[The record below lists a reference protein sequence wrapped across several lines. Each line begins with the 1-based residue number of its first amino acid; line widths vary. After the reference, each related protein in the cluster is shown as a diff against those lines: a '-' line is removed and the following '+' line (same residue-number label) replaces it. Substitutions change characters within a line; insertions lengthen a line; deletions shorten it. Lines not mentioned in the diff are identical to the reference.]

1 MAFIY
6 DKTMDRRQFIK
17 TAGSAFG
24 AITVVTILP
33 GFLRGGPDAS
43 LRLALLSDTHIPE
56 DTEESYR
63 GFYPYRNL
71 QKVAPMVAQRAP
83 DGLVISGDLARL
95 EGKPGDYRNLKSLL
109 EPVAAKAPI
118 YLGLGNHD
126 NRDNFLEAFT
136 DRDGTEPEVNGKHV
150 VIFQS
155 PDLRFIVL
163 DSLLYTNRTAGLLGK
178 AQRTWLESYLQ
189 GADNT
194 PIVFFVHHTLGDG
207 DSALLDVDRLFR
219 IIQPYSQ
226 VKAIIYG
233 HSHVYSITRRQRVQ
247 LINVPAV
254 GYNFSDEE
262 PVGWIEA
269 EFAGSG
275 VSLRLHAVTG
285 NTANDGQVTEVAWL

>member
-1 MAFIY
+1 MAYIY
-6 DKTMDRRQFIK
+6 DKTMNRRQFIK
-17 TAGSAFG
+17 TMGTAFG
-24 AITVVTILP
+24 AVSVVTILP
-33 GFLRGGPDAS
+33 GLLHGAQKNS
-43 LRLALLSDTHIPE
+43 IRLALLSDTHIPE
-56 DTEESYR
+56 DVTESYR
-63 GFYPYRNL
+63 GFFPYRNL
-71 QKVAPMVAQRAP
+71 QRVAPMVAKSAP
-83 DGLVISGDLARL
+83 DGVVISGDLARL

-118 YLGLGNHD
+118 YLGMGNHD
-126 NRDNFLEAFT
+126 NRDNFFAAFT
-136 DRDGTEPEVNGKHV
+136 DRDGTEPEVKGKHL

-155 PDLRFIVL
+155 PDTRFIVL

-189 GADNT
+189 GVDNT

-233 HSHVYSITRRQRVQ
+233 HSHVYNITRRQRVQ

-254 GYNFSDEE
+254 GYNFDDNE

-285 NTANDGQVTEVAWL
+285 NMANDGQVTEVGWL